1 VHRQI
6 VQPMGQPKWARSS
19 SKLLQ
24 TIVTTSPALVDL
36 ATNLESCEHI
46 GLDTEFLRER
56 TYRAELCLVQLSSL
70 SDAACV
76 DPLALPDLIPLARV
90 LTAPGTTKVMHA
102 SRQDV
107 EVLFPIAGLVR
118 PVFDTQIA
126 AALTGLPA
134 QIGYG
139 ELVRRLLGK
148 ELAKSHTRTDW
159 SRRPLSPEQIE
170 YALDDVRY
178 LLPLKAH
185 LEEQLERSGRLEWL
199 TEELHE
205 LEDARNIAVE
215 PQDAWLRIKGL
226 RSLDPARERLAQS
239 LAAWRER
246 RAMERNRPRGWI
258 LDDAALRDIVV
269 QVPRSVEALAAIP
282 ELPAGMLK
290 HCGAEL
296 LECIRAAEVPHPAP
310 PINTRM
316 RPDPA
321 KTALVKKLGTL
332 NQAIAAELGLS
343 PEVLATRRDL
353 ELLADGRRD
362 VGVLRGWRR
371 NVVGDRM
378 LAAL

>member
-1 VHRQI
+1 MQ
-6 VQPMGQPKWARSS
+6 A
-19 SKLLQ
+19 
-24 TIVTTSPALVDL
+24 IVTTIPALEDL
-36 ATNLESCEHI
+36 AANLESSTQI

-56 TYRAELCLVQLSSL
+56 TYRAELCLLQLSSR
-70 SDAACV
+70 SDAICV
-76 DPLALPDLIPLARV
+76 DPLSIRDLSVLSHT
-90 LTAPGTTKVMHA
+90 LTAPGITKVMHA

-107 EVLFPIAGLVR
+107 EVLYPISGLVR
-118 PVFDTQIA
+118 PLFDTQIA

-185 LEEQLERSGRLEWL
+185 LEEQLERSGRLAWL
-199 TEELHE
+199 TEELHT
-205 LEDARNIAVE
+205 LEDARNVVPDPE
-215 PQDAWLRIKGL
+215 EAWLRIKGL
-226 RSLDPARERLAQS
+226 RSLDPSRERLAQL

-258 LDDAALRDIVV
+258 LDDAVLRDIVL
-269 QVPRSVEALAAIP
+269 QVPRSVEALAALP
-282 ELPAGMLK
+282 EFPAGVIK
-290 HCGAEL
+290 HCGDEL
-296 LECIRAAEVPHPAP
+296 LECIRSADVPHPAP
-310 PINTRM
+310 PINTRA

-332 NQAIAAELGLS
+332 NQSIAADLGLS

-353 ELLADGRRD
+353 ELLADGHRD

-371 NVVGDRM
+371 EVAGDRM

>member
-6 VQPMGQPKWARSS
+6 VQPKWVRSS

-24 TIVTTSPALVDL
+24 NIVTTSPALVDL

>member
-1 VHRQI
+1 MHRQI
-6 VQPMGQPKWARSS
+6 VQPKWVRSS

-24 TIVTTSPALVDL
+24 NIVTTSPALVDL

-205 LEDARNIAVE
+205 LEDARNIAVD

-246 RAMERNRPRGWI
+246 RAIERNRPRGWI

-282 ELPAGMLK
+282 EFPAGVLK

-310 PINTRM
+310 PINTRT

-321 KTALVKKLGTL
+321 KSALVKKLGAL

-371 NVVGDRM
+371 DVIGDRM

>member
-1 VHRQI
+1 MHRQI
-6 VQPMGQPKWARSS
+6 VQPKWVRSS

-24 TIVTTSPALVDL
+24 NIVTTSPALVDL

-90 LTAPGTTKVMHA
+90 LTAPGITKVMHA

-205 LEDARNIAVE
+205 LEDARNIAVD

-258 LDDAALRDIVV
+258 LDDAALRDIVL
-269 QVPRSVEALAAIP
+269 QVPRSLEALAAIP
-282 ELPAGMLK
+282 ELPAGVLK

-321 KTALVKKLGTL
+321 KTALVKKLGAL